1 MKRRAERITALKIL
15 YALEFNSTGI
25 EEQIDLYKT
34 NIQEDVSEFTTDIIR
49 TTTKNRNE
57 LDELIKS
64 QLHNWDFSR
73 VSVIDKV
80 LLRMALTELKYFPDV
95 PAEVTLNEVIEISKD
110 FSTERSGKFINGILD
125 AILKK
130 INPNYEKKNLKKK
143 ADQEK
148 KK

>member
-1 MKRRAERITALKIL
+1 MKRRNERITALKIL
-15 YALEFNSTGI
+15 YALEFNPMSI

-34 NIQEDVSEFTTDIIR
+34 NIQEDVSEFATDIIR
-49 TTTKNRNE
+49 TTIKNKDE

-73 VSVIDKV
+73 VGVIDKV
-80 LLRMALTELKYFPDV
+80 LLRMALTELKYFPDIPV
-95 PAEVTLNEVIEISKD
+95 EVALNEVIEISKD

-130 INPNYEKKNLKKK
+130 IQPNYEKKNVKKK

-148 KK
+148 K